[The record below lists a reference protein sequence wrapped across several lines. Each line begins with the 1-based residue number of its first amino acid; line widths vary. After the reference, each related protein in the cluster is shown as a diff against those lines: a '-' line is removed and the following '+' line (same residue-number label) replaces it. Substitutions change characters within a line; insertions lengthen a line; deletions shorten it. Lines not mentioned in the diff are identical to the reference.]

1 MLFLCQKSHGIQVRG
16 FSHTEVK
23 LLWFCDFALSKTMS
37 KFLIAKLFSA
47 VFLGIDQI
55 ILIWLEKLSQLV
67 LLQQVLISLWDKWPK
82 CL

>member
-1 MLFLCQKSHGIQVRG
+1 MAVPHQGLYNFTVFLCCIFMLFLCQKSHGIQVRG

-55 ILIWLEKLSQLV
+55 ILI
-67 LLQQVLISLWDKWPK
+67 
-82 CL
+82 